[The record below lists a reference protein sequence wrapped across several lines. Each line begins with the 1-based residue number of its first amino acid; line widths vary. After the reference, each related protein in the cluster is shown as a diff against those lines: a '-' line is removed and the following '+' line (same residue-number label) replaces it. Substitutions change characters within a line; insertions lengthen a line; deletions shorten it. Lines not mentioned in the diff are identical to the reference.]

1 MIEKSGS
8 NPLLTPVPE
17 VVMNDSEEVQR
28 LIRLKRYESP
38 GDEYFKRFREEF
50 KDRQRAELL
59 HRSARSLLAER
70 VSMWF
75 TEYNGGRWLIPVG
88 ATAALVAGG
97 FYFAGSS
104 VKSNAVAHRG
114 IADSKNPPAISAGI
128 PSSKENEVISLQL
141 PRANNR
147 VPGTASGAISEAQG
161 LLPVGSKG
169 TLREL

>member
-1 MIEKSGS
+1 
-8 NPLLTPVPE
+8 
-17 VVMNDSEEVQR
+17 MNDSDEVQR

-38 GDEYFKRFREEF
+38 GDEYFKSFMEEF

-75 TEYNGGRWLIPVG
+75 SEYNGSKWLLPVG

-97 FYFAGSS
+97 FYLAGISMKTDSIAQQGIAGSKTPPPINAETS
-104 VKSNAVAHRG
+104 ALGENAV
-114 IADSKNPPAISAGI
+114 IN
-128 PSSKENEVISLQL
+128 LQL
-141 PRANNR
+141 PRPNNR
-147 VPGTASGAISEAQG
+147 VPGTPASAISEIQG
-161 LLPVGSKG
+161 LLPVGAKG